1 MPMRSGSEIDQ
12 LESEKHEQ
20 RYSTFGADEMAGDL
34 HFEWDRRKAE
44 SNKRKH
50 GIRFETAV
58 LFFDDPRVL
67 EIDEGN
73 TYGEAQ
79 ALGELL
85 FVCYASFE
93 EEGDEIVRIISARKA
108 EAKEHRAYQRHSEN
122 YRRHAPR
129 D

>member
-1 MPMRSGSEIDQ
+1 
-12 LESEKHEQ
+12 
-20 RYSTFGADEMAGDL
+20 MAGDL
-34 HFEWDRRKAE
+34 HFEWDRHKAE

-58 LFFDDPRVL
+58 LVFDDPHVL
-67 EIDEGN
+67 EIAEGN
-73 TYGEAQ
+73 VSGEARYNAIGE